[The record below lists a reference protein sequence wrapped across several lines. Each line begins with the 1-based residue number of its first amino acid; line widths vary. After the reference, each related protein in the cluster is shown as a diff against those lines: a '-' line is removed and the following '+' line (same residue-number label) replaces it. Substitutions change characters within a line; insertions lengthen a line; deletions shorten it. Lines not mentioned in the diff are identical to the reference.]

1 MSLFEFYAQGLRT
14 MVAEQD
20 EKIEDK
26 ESETKETE

>member
-1 MSLFEFYAQGLRT
+1 MSLFEFYAQRLRT